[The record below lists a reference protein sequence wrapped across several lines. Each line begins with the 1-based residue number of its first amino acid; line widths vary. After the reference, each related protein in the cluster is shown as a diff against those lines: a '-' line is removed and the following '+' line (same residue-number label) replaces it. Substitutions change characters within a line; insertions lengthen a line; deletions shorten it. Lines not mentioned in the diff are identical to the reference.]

1 MCLLTL
7 FFYFCL
13 DVSCFMKQMNSWK
26 NCRNSFAEL
35 HLFLWLRFIIFW
47 EAYLHSKLIL
57 IWPAPNIVALNINLA
72 APLPLQVLESR
83 DSVRKG
89 MDLCLKW
96 DHLFFNGRGPGHVPR
111 APGSPIVPVTLMFPS
126 STAQSWRRGALWR
139 GPEWTPLAL
148 LQVTQGQPQ
157 KQMNWAWL
165 SPSF

>member
-1 MCLLTL
+1 MCLLTTL
-7 FFYFCL
+7 FFIFVWMCL
-13 DVSCFMKQMNSWK
+13 ALWNKWIPEK

-35 HLFLWLRFIIFW
+35 HLFLWFHFIVFW

-57 IWPAPNIVALNINLA
+57 IWPPNVVALNVNLA

-96 DHLFFNGRGPGHVPR
+96 DRLFFDGCGPGHVPR

-126 STAQSWRRGALWR
+126 SAAQSWRRGALWR

-148 LQVTQGQPQ
+148 LQVTQGHPQ
-157 KQMNWAWL
+157 KQINWAWL
-165 SPSF
+165 PPSF